1 MKTIFTVFFLIS
13 SSLSY
18 ASGLTSAR
26 VVSSDIG
33 VNDQRQRQTLC
44 LTVVEV
50 RPSNEVIAI
59 VEDITDCYYARQA
72 LTSPIIELSLADLK
86 PVDQPSL
93 RDHLQSFDSSLP
105 FYFSEV
111 E

>member
-1 MKTIFTVFFLIS
+1 MKTILSALFLLS

-26 VVSSDIG
+26 VVSADIG
-33 VNDQRQRQTLC
+33 INDQQQRQTLC

-50 RPSNEVIAI
+50 KPSSEVMAI

-72 LTSPIIELSLADLK
+72 KNSAIIEISLADLK
-86 PVDQPSL
+86 LVDQPEL
-93 RDHLQSFDSSLP
+93 RQHLQSFDSSLP